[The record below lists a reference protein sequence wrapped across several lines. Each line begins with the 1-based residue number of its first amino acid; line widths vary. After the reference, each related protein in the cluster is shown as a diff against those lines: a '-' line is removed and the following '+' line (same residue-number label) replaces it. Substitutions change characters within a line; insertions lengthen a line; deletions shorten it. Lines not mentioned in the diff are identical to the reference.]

1 MKLRNVLLAN
11 LILILTI
18 ALAIIPTGNVFATVA
33 TTPKYLGV
41 TEIRTNST
49 PNMGYA
55 IGDPNT
61 NQATGNA
68 AKIWNIVEYA
78 NATGTALKA
87 NGSQNM
93 YCLKSGV
100 GFTNTKKIVEYDLFY
115 DMKTERDQM
124 KAKYEVLK
132 SIVDGTITLSDN
144 TVINKYD
151 AILALGDMLYL
162 HGETEEQKTAYLNA
176 AQIFE
181 DEYST
186 VLTDDDIAAVQQ
198 AAFWYFTNYHA
209 DDGVTHDTKY
219 DKLEN
224 SNWLYYTLDGNTY
237 QCLSNYEIGTREGTQ
252 RLEQAER
259 LYKYLI
265 STAEK
270 NAKNYT
276 NAETL
281 GVPAVV
287 NTKTLNYEE
296 SGDNYIIGPIN
307 ITEQGSTIP
316 YTIDFLVKND
326 GT

>member
-93 YCLKSGV
+93 YCLKAGV
-100 GFTNTKKIVEYDLFY
+100 GFTSTKKIVEYDLFY

-224 SNWLYYTLDGNTY
+224 SNWLYYTLDGN
-237 QCLSNYEIGTREGTQ
+237 I
-252 RLEQAER
+252 
-259 LYKYLI
+259 
-265 STAEK
+265 
-270 NAKNYT
+270 
-276 NAETL
+276 
-281 GVPAVV
+281 
-287 NTKTLNYEE
+287 
-296 SGDNYIIGPIN
+296 
-307 ITEQGSTIP
+307 
-316 YTIDFLVKND
+316 
-326 GT
+326 